1 MHSPRLYSLD
11 CPSAVA
17 ACEVLWIRFIY
28 YLFICLFICLF
39 LCLFITWLMYAFIYL
54 SLRSDSRPAVV
65 SFFETGGLFYRRYRQ
80 NSWGKDDT
88 EIGSYPYISISIS
101 SLHISVMGL
110 PSLLPCFLPSLPP
123 SLRPSLPPRLLHCL
137 HFPVC
142 FFLFSFVWFLFLC
155 RRALLRIW
163 LHSSEWRAH

>member
-1 MHSPRLYSLD
+1 MHSTLLYSLD
-11 CPSAVA
+11 CIAVS
-17 ACEVLWIRFIY
+17 CRCLWSTVDSIYLLFI
-28 YLFICLFICLF
+28 YLFIYLF

-123 SLRPSLPPRLLHCL
+123 SLRPSLLPPSS
-137 HFPVC
+137 FPSPLS
-142 FFLFSFVWFLFLC
+142 FLFIYFF
-155 RRALLRIW
+155 
-163 LHSSEWRAH
+163 